1 VSKKILDTGVLNKDE
16 IALMVSVETSLNKD
30 TCIQVI
36 DSFLNTVYK
45 SIKSGKRVKLRGFG
59 SYILDSKIRKGVT
72 LETVQF
78 IPSCT
83 IAKEFS

>member
-16 IALMVSVETSLNKD
+16 IGAMVSVETSLNKE
-30 TCIQVI
+30 TCVQVI
-36 DSFLNTVYK
+36 DSFLNAVYK

-59 SYILDSKIRKGVT
+59 SYVLNSKIRKGVS

-78 IPSCT
+78 IPSCA
-83 IAKEFS
+83 IAKEFN